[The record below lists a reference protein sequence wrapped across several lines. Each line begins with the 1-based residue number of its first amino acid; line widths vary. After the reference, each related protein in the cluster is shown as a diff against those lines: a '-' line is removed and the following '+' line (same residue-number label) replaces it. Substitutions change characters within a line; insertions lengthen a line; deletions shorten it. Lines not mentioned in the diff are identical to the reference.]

1 MACKEES
8 DFRQTR
14 SFATPRSCVFI
25 QSIYST
31 IIKHN
36 LREDGKRMWVVSTQ
50 EVKGEA
56 VLGGLRYVSSQYGT
70 DEEHLL
76 FVH

>member
-1 MACKEES
+1 
-8 DFRQTR
+8 
-14 SFATPRSCVFI
+14 
-25 QSIYST
+25 
-31 IIKHN
+31 
-36 LREDGKRMWVVSTQ
+36 MWVVSTQ